1 MWAQTPPPLPSAG
14 LPDKLWQ
21 MLLHSAPG
29 LLCFLQLSEA
39 QNQLPPTAHLRPP
52 SPQGLKRQKRD
63 EEEEPS
69 SFEHSHLPSPLKR
82 ARHHQVGACMA
93 MRPVQEDPSSF
104 ERSHL
109 PFCPKEGST
118 SANGRLQ
125 QDACRW
131 SANFER
137 SAVPNA

>member
-1 MWAQTPPPLPSAG
+1 MWAQTSPPLPLAG
-14 LPDKLWQ
+14 LPDKPWQ

-39 QNQLPPTAHLRPP
+39 QNQPPPTAHLRPP
-52 SPQGLKRQKRD
+52 PPQGLKRQKRE

-82 ARHHQVGACMA
+82 ARHQQVGACMA
-93 MRPVQEDPSSF
+93 MCQVQEHPSSLG
-104 ERSHL
+104 RSHL
-109 PFCPKEGST
+109 PFCPREDLRLAG
-118 SANGRLQ
+118 GRLQ

-131 SANFER
+131 SASFER
-137 SAVPNA
+137 SAGLIA